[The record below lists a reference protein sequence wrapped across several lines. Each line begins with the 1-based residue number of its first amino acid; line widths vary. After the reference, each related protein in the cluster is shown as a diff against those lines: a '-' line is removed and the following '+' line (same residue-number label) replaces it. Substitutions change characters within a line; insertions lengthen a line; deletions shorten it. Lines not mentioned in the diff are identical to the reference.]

1 MLTLTAEIGA
11 DFVVRYGL
19 GVLFVVFA
27 LEGALV
33 GKLIPTRAILF
44 ATVLVLG
51 TSLFELVPV
60 AMAAVLGA
68 TVGQL
73 LLFALVRYADL
84 EYESL
89 ANVGIEERHL
99 RRAERWFDRWGLPAV
114 AVSNVLPVAR
124 GSLTIPAA
132 ASRQSAA
139 RFSVVSLGGTVV
151 YVGVLVAIAEGI
163 AAVLPL

>member
-1 MLTLTAEIGA
+1 MLTLAAEVGVE
-11 DFVVRYGL
+11 FVLRYGL

-33 GKLIPTRAILF
+33 GKLIPSRSILF
-44 ATVLVLG
+44 ATVLVVG

-60 AMAAVLGA
+60 AIAAVLGA

-73 LLFALVRYADL
+73 LLFGLVRYTGL
-84 EYESL
+84 EYDAL
-89 ANVGIEERHL
+89 AFAGIEERHL

-139 RFSVVSLGGTVV
+139 GFSAVSLGGTVV
-151 YVGVLVAIAEGI
+151 YVVALVAIADGI
-163 AAVLPL
+163 ATVFF